1 MNKWYNLLIVAVIG
15 LGLINGCG
23 EPQTPEQLIA
33 KSSDKAMMKAFS
45 KPGVAGKSEHFIDY
59 SPSDLIRM
67 RTSIGNS
74 HYGMGSARGSYSS
87 KYDASRDKIAQEY
100 IKVAKARGNTVKLY
114 KTFINNQIARKIV
127 HPFLENGNSAVIPKY
142 DLDPALIEFDKNGRI
157 VSMLVRRHYFTPIGH
172 GFVAQQRDSIIILGN
187 TARKMEMSISNN
199 TLNNGYI
206 ATL

>member
-1 MNKWYNLLIVAVIG
+1 MNKWYNLLIVAIMG
-15 LGLINGCG
+15 LSLMNGCG
-23 EPQTPEQLIA
+23 EPQTPEQLVA
-33 KSSDKAMMKAFS
+33 KSSDKAMMRAFS
-45 KPGVAGKSEHFIDY
+45 KPGILGKSEYLQGY
-59 SPSDLIRM
+59 SPSDLIRI

-74 HYGMGSARGSYSS
+74 HYGIGSARESYSS
-87 KYDASRDKIAQEY
+87 KYDSSRDKIAREY

-114 KTFINNQIARKIV
+114 KNFINNQIAPKIV
-127 HPFLENGNSAVIPKY
+127 HPFLENGNSSVIPKY

-157 VSMLVRRHYFTPIGH
+157 ISILVRRHYFTPIGH
-172 GFVAQQRDSIIILGN
+172 GFVAQQRDSIIVLGN